1 MNDKYELLDLDEATG
16 LHRIRALRDIPRYGV
31 RAGDIGGLV
40 AGPDNLSQ
48 DGDGWVFDN
57 ACVSD
62 NGRVYDNACV
72 FDNACVSGNGQIS
85 GNACVSGNGQISGN
99 ACVFG
104 NGQISGNARVSGNGR
119 VSGNARVSGDG
130 RVSGNARVSGDGRVS
145 GNARVFDN
153 GRVSGNARVFDNGRV
168 SGRRDI
174 LTISPVASE
183 DCHLTLFRTPTGHLC
198 QVGCWAGD
206 LDALTDLIEG
216 DWWPSG
222 CGAATREAHRPEMRA
237 VIALCRVRAAT
248 WTPREDAATETPEST
263 PVEP

>member
-1 MNDKYELLDLDEATG
+1 MNDKYELLDVDEATG

-48 DGDGWVFDN
+48 DGDGWV
-57 ACVSD
+57 
-62 NGRVYDNACV
+62 
-72 FDNACVSGNGQIS
+72 SGDG
-85 GNACVSGNGQISGN
+85 
-99 ACVFG
+99 
-104 NGQISGNARVSGNGR
+104 RVSGNGR
-119 VSGNARVSGDG
+119 VSGDG
-130 RVSGNARVSGDGRVS
+130 RVY
-145 GNARVFDN
+145 
-153 GRVSGNARVFDNGRV
+153 
-168 SGRRDI
+168 GRRDI

-216 DWWPSG
+216 DRWPSG